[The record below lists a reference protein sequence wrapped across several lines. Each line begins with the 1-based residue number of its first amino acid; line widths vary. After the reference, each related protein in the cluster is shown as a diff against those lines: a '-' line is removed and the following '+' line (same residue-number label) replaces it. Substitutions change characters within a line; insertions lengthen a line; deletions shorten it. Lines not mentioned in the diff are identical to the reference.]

1 MKLDGR
7 LKMKVTGRACND
19 RMIFATKQQ
28 GAVLVVGL
36 IMLLVMTII
45 GLSAM
50 RSTILEEK
58 MAGNFRDSN
67 IAFQAAEA
75 ALRDGENDVMC
86 QGCTRSPVISGLTN
100 FDSSCTGG
108 LCGGWSPTV
117 WTDATKMGNA
127 VVYGTYTA
135 ATAISGVAAPP
146 KYLVEGKK
154 CNAAGWATW
163 KNCYQITATGYGG
176 STTTTRILQEVY
188 ITP

>member
-1 MKLDGR
+1 M
-7 LKMKVTGRACND
+7 TGRACND
-19 RMIFATKQQ
+19 RMSFTTKQQ

-36 IMLLVMTII
+36 IMLLVMTLI

-75 ALRDGENDVMC
+75 ALRDGEKDVLC
-86 QGCTRSPVISGLTN
+86 QGGCTRNPAISGLIN
-100 FDSSCTGG
+100 FDASCTAG

-146 KYLVEGKK
+146 KYLVEGRK

-163 KNCYQITATGYGG
+163 KNCYQITATGFGG
-176 STTTTRILQEVY
+176 SLTTTRILQEVY
-188 ITP
+188 IMP